1 MNCPI
6 THMLTRDS
14 LANAGRAGG
23 DHPKRFYK
31 FALIDPTDQPFA
43 TFRYYYRT
51 WEQLHYLGL
60 IDGDSDVEFSV
71 IEPHEPNTLRLNE
84 EEEDE
89 FSLTEAL
96 EDVEDGADRIPT
108 FHPQTYVPTGAPHAD
123 ARSIED
129 RPDSQRSYRP
139 SGITTP
145 PQLCRLSV
153 PPALKLEPT
162 QHSSRL
168 LPTIP
173 QKTASFS
180 EMTTY
185 RPHPVYP
192 VEDWMSSTPSPAKSI
207 RGMTPVPLLLEKK
220 KAYAPS
226 SLVTMVTNAW
236 KRRGTSSGEIS
247 SGGTESR
254 SSSRSSF
261 WGNTLSRRQY

>member
-1 MNCPI
+1 MYCTI

-51 WEQLHYLGL
+51 WEQLRYLGL
-60 IDGDSDVEFSV
+60 IDGDSDVDLSV
-71 IEPHEPNTLRLNE
+71 IEPYEPNTLMLNE
-84 EEEDE
+84 KEEDE
-89 FSLTEAL
+89 FSLAEAL
-96 EDVEDGADRIPT
+96 EDVEDGADRIT
-108 FHPQTYVPTGAPHAD
+108 RFHPQTYVPTGAPHAD
-123 ARSIED
+123 ACSTED
-129 RPDSQRSYRP
+129 RPDSQRSYLP

-145 PQLCRLSV
+145 PQLYRLSV

-192 VEDWMSSTPSPAKSI
+192 VEDWVSSTPRPVQSI
-207 RGMTPVPLLLEKK
+207 RDMTSMPPLLEKK
-220 KAYAPS
+220 KVYAPS

-236 KRRGTSSGEIS
+236 KKRGTSSGELF

-254 SSSRSSF
+254 SSSRSGF
-261 WGNTLSRRQY
+261 WGNTLSHR